1 MAVRSKEVT
10 SRIMSAIR
18 GKNTGIEKALRK
30 ALTEK
35 GVRYRLY
42 SSKVFGHPDLCLPRL
57 KIAIF
62 CDSEFWH
69 GYHFEENEAKIK
81 TNRDYWIPKIKAN
94 IARDKIVNATLT
106 GEGYTVL
113 RYWGHEIETNLDAV
127 VSSILETIKKKEEV
141 LRKKEAI
148 ASRTTLCYIERG
160 DEYLFLHRVK
170 KEKDVNAGKYIGVGG
185 HIEPGESPTACMKRE
200 ILEETGLRVKKYA
213 YLGKIDFL
221 NDLYPPE
228 RMYLYKVTAFEGELS
243 PCDEGDLVWVKKNV
257 MMNLNLWEGDRI
269 FLPLLESENGKPF
282 QLDLHY
288 SGDVLVTS
296 VGPYFERSRKPAKKK
311 KRKS

>member
-113 RYWGHEIETNLDAV
+113 RYWGHEIETSLDAV
-127 VSSILETIKKKEEV
+127 VSSILETIKKKE
-141 LRKKEAI
+141 
-148 ASRTTLCYIERG
+148 
-160 DEYLFLHRVK
+160 
-170 KEKDVNAGKYIGVGG
+170 
-185 HIEPGESPTACMKRE
+185 
-200 ILEETGLRVKKYA
+200 
-213 YLGKIDFL
+213 
-221 NDLYPPE
+221 
-228 RMYLYKVTAFEGELS
+228 
-243 PCDEGDLVWVKKNV
+243 
-257 MMNLNLWEGDRI
+257 
-269 FLPLLESENGKPF
+269 
-282 QLDLHY
+282 
-288 SGDVLVTS
+288 
-296 VGPYFERSRKPAKKK
+296 
-311 KRKS
+311 

>member
-18 GKNTGIEKALRK
+18 GKNTGIEKILRK

-42 SSKVFGHPDLCLPRL
+42 SSEVFGHPDLCLPRL

-141 LRKKEAI
+141 LRQKKAI

-185 HIEPGESPTACMKRE
+185 HIEPGESPAACMKRE

-243 PCDEGDLVWVKKNV
+243 SCDEGDLVWVKKNE

-269 FLPLLESENGKPF
+269 FLPFLEKENEKPF

-288 SGDVLVTS
+288 SGDDLVTS
-296 VGPYFERSRKPAKKK
+296 VGPYFERPRKPAKKK

>member
-1 MAVRSKEVT
+1 MAPRSKEVT

-94 IARDKIVNATLT
+94 IARDKVVNATLA

-141 LRKKEAI
+141 LRQK
-148 ASRTTLCYIERG
+148 
-160 DEYLFLHRVK
+160 
-170 KEKDVNAGKYIGVGG
+170 
-185 HIEPGESPTACMKRE
+185 
-200 ILEETGLRVKKYA
+200 
-213 YLGKIDFL
+213 
-221 NDLYPPE
+221 
-228 RMYLYKVTAFEGELS
+228 
-243 PCDEGDLVWVKKNV
+243 
-257 MMNLNLWEGDRI
+257 
-269 FLPLLESENGKPF
+269 
-282 QLDLHY
+282 
-288 SGDVLVTS
+288 
-296 VGPYFERSRKPAKKK
+296 
-311 KRKS
+311 

>member
-1 MAVRSKEVT
+1 
-10 SRIMSAIR
+10 MSAIR

-57 KIAIF
+57 KIEIF